1 MRKDRIGRK
10 RVWKLKNNETRRKFA
25 ERVEELV
32 NVDTSDLW
40 RSFKD
45 GVLRACDEIC
55 GKKRGRRDQGNTWWW
70 NEEVKVAVAS
80 KKEAYKEFLKDRSE
94 ENKDRYKNK
103 KNQAKKIVARA
114 MRRETEKQLKHL
126 EEKTNQCF
134 QTVKVYEK
142 RRKRH

>member
-1 MRKDRIGRK
+1 MDKKRFKKIVRKDRIGRK
-10 RVWKLKNNETRRKFA
+10 RVWKLKDNETRSKFA

-94 ENKDRYKNK
+94 ENKDRYRNK
-103 KNQAKKIVARA
+103 KNQAQKIVATA
-114 MRRETEKQLKHL
+114 MRRETEKQLKGL
-126 EEKTNQCF
+126 EENPTNVF
-134 QTVKVYEK
+134 KL
-142 RRKRH
+142 